1 MAVAETSLLERAFF
15 SFPDGHEGGRKVID
29 ISVEGSNE
37 EYMHCGSKGGIGGEN
52 EEGVS
57 GKGAGDGLLLT
68 LLSPLLVILRVYS
81 SPSAHS
87 AMKRRTTR
95 KGLIF
100 GETKQKCY

>member
-57 GKGAGDGLLLT
+57 GKVREMVFYS
-68 LLSPLLVILRVYS
+68 LSFPPFLSYLGYTALHQHTVR
-81 SPSAHS
+81 
-87 AMKRRTTR
+87 
-95 KGLIF
+95 
-100 GETKQKCY
+100 